1 MKPSTLIEYKG
12 NSGNTVPL
20 IIEEN
25 YSTFQD
31 FYQKEKP
38 TIYKKIAEIFEDS
51 VRQDIEMKL
60 IVLAKVNGSVFDT
73 TFLISKDN
81 ESLITEKV
89 IPYLEEIEEY
99 EICGRLL
106 KVRSEKSKI
115 DKTTNGH

>member
-1 MKPSTLIEYKG
+1 MKSSTLIEYKG

-25 YSTFQD
+25 YPTFQD

-60 IVLAKVNGSVFDT
+60 IVLAKINGTIFDT
-73 TFLISKDN
+73 TFLISKN
-81 ESLITEKV
+81 NASLITDKV

-99 EICGRLL
+99 EICEKLL
-106 KVRSEKSKI
+106 KFNQKEVK
-115 DKTTNGH
+115 